1 MKKVVVSSIQLF
13 FLFLRYRDESFWR
26 HNRTLPFPILSRPVP
41 IVVRSGSKNLEPARI
56 SAGIGKKNK
65 GYHVTEMQCDGSY
78 GDVLI
83 RTKDCSTRKK
93 ERSYDVSCSER
104 MTCILDDD
112 EVDIEA
118 EIQRELDALEDDSLH
133 IEDVEDETS
142 TLETDEV
149 IYSFNLCQN

>member
-1 MKKVVVSSIQLF
+1 
-13 FLFLRYRDESFWR
+13 
-26 HNRTLPFPILSRPVP
+26 
-41 IVVRSGSKNLEPARI
+41 
-56 SAGIGKKNK
+56 
-65 GYHVTEMQCDGSY
+65 MQCDGSY
-78 GDVLI
+78 SDVLMW
-83 RTKDCSTRKK
+83 TKDCSTREK
-93 ERSYDVSCSER
+93 ERSNDVSCSER

-149 IYSFNLCQN
+149 IYSFNLCQNWTG

>member
-1 MKKVVVSSIQLF
+1 
-13 FLFLRYRDESFWR
+13 
-26 HNRTLPFPILSRPVP
+26 
-41 IVVRSGSKNLEPARI
+41 
-56 SAGIGKKNK
+56 
-65 GYHVTEMQCDGSY
+65 
-78 GDVLI
+78 
-83 RTKDCSTRKK
+83 
-93 ERSYDVSCSER
+93 

-149 IYSFNLCQN
+149 IYSSNLCQNWTG